1 MIVMSAMQLSVEND
15 KDFEKSEIVENFWND
30 KRVNDKI
37 YNDKNVRNHRGGKE
51 DGNDEI
57 GFNDGNNE
65 NGESREK
72 S

>member
-1 MIVMSAMQLSVEND
+1 MFEMIKRLKMKIMIKML
-15 KDFEKSEIVENFWND
+15 EIME
-30 KRVNDKI
+30 
-37 YNDKNVRNHRGGKE
+37 GEKE

-65 NGESREK
+65 NGDSREK